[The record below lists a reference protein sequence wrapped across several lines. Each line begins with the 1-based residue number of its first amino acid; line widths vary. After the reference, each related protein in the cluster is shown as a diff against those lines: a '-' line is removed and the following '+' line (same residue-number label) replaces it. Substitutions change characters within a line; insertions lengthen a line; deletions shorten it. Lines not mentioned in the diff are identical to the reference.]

1 MAGLEG
7 WEKHLTKCQTLQ
19 QDAGRAFGSFVYFLI
34 SGFTPGQPFVLILEA
49 MLWVSLSEIYTHSP
63 AVMCE
68 ICRKEHT

>member
-1 MAGLEG
+1 MTGLEG

-34 SGFTPGQPFVLILEA
+34 SEFATGQPFVLILEA
-49 MLWVSLSEIYTHSP
+49 ILWVSRSEICTHSP

-68 ICRKEHT
+68 ICRREHT